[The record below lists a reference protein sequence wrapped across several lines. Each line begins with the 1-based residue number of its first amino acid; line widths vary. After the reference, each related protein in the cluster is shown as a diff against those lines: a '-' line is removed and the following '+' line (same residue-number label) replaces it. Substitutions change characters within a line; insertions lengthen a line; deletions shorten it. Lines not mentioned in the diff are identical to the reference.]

1 MGTLFRNLGVAVGVF
16 VLTWLL
22 IQTALAVETA
32 RIEKAQIEKSD
43 TVIDQLGVSVQRTTV
58 VYLPLIA
65 LGAGLAV
72 GLLGRSWRWAWLTA
86 LVAAGPVVS
95 SFVVSVVASP
105 SYLTAAVAVLGIG
118 LIVTIATVVM
128 WWREGRTVH
137 GA

>member
-43 TVIDQLGVSVQRTTV
+43 TVIDQLGASVQRTTV

-72 GLLGRSWRWAWLTA
+72 GFLGRSWRWAWLTA

-105 SYLTAAVAVLGIG
+105 SYLTGAVAILGIG